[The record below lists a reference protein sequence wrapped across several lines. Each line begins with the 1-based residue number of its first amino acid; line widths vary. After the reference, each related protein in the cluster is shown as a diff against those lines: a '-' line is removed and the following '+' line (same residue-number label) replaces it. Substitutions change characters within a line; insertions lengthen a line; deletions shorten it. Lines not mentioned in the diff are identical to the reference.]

1 MDEPATPSL
10 RAEPIL
16 LVATTY
22 PLAQRAAN
30 NLGLRVREWRH
41 VTGPEHIRGMR
52 HARYYVCPWV
62 EKWPRGL
69 YEVVERMKHP
79 AYNFT
84 CLTESRVKNLV
95 LRDRAAEQDGMV

>member
-16 LVATTY
+16 LVAPTY
-22 PLAQRAAN
+22 RIAQKAAD

-52 HARYYVCPWV
+52 HGRYHLCGWV
-62 EKWPRGL
+62 EKWPKSC
-69 YEVVERMKHP
+69 YEVMARMKHP

-84 CLTESRVKNLV
+84 CLTESRVQNLI